1 MDKKI
6 LVGVSALLLTAT
18 SSGCSQVHFGRDAI
32 TIGAKKTESKKK
44 EAVKKQSSQK
54 KVVPKKKTAS
64 AKKTTKK
71 VKKNKKVKKTKK
83 AVKTNWNKAK
93 TNKLQIAVNK
103 WSRAAGQRYRF
114 YDGIHLLK
122 TKKGATYPT
131 VFTQNNFILN
141 KKTIKLGYSP
151 LGKNK
156 YQYNVVA
163 IANADFKT
171 WHNTYLFC
179 LKNNK
184 PIILLD
190 QSKKGGSVIV
200 KKVKDSVLNKDFEKV
215 YQQ

>member
-1 MDKKI
+1 M
-6 LVGVSALLLTAT
+6 SALLLTAT
-18 SSGCSQVHFGRDAI
+18 LSGCSQVHSGRDAI

-54 KVVPKKKTAS
+54 KIVPKKKTES

-83 AVKTNWNKAK
+83 TVKTNWNKAK

-141 KKTIKLGYSP
+141 KKTIKLGYSS

-179 LKNNK
+179 LKKDK

-190 QSKKGGSVIV
+190 QSKNTNPIV
-200 KKVKDSVLNKDFEKV
+200 VQVVNDKVLNKKFKQIVE
-215 YQQ
+215 